1 MVKLRMARHGA
12 KKSPFYRLVAVD
24 ERKRRD
30 GRFLE
35 QLGHYDP
42 MRDPADIKVD
52 VERVDWWL
60 AHGAALSETASKV
73 VKQARQAQA

>member
-60 AHGAALSETASKV
+60 AHGAALSVTASKV